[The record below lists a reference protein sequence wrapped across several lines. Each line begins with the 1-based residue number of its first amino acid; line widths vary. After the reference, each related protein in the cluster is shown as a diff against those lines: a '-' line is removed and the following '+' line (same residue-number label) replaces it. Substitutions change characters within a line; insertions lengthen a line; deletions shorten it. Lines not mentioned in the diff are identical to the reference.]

1 MTELLSSTKEILSKL
16 VSFPTLSGQSNLDMI
31 GYIESYLKEHGI
43 VSSLSYDETK
53 KKANLYA
60 TIGPEVGGGVV
71 LNGHTDVVPVK
82 GQAWTIDPFVLT
94 ERNNRLYGRGAV
106 DMKGFLACSLA
117 MVPVFQAQ
125 NLQRPIHVSFCYD
138 EEIGGFGAPI
148 LADDIVTKNF
158 KPDVVIVGEPTSM
171 SLVSGHKAGMEIT
184 TRFTGFEVHSS
195 QPEKGVNAIEFA
207 SRFIGKILEVGAR
220 LAAAPKI
227 GSPFDPPYTTCNVGR
242 IDGGTASNIT
252 AGSCEMI
259 WEIRPIPGDNGHAIF
274 QEILDFSDNVL
285 LPEMREISPEANI
298 ETILDAD
305 VPSLDACDDS
315 PAVQLIRTLTGSNT
329 KDVVSFGTDA
339 GYFERVGL
347 STVVFGPGSIDQAHK
362 PDEFIEIS
370 ELERCLSFLH
380 DLAKHQSL

>member
-1 MTELLSSTKEILSKL
+1 MTELLASTKEILSKL
-16 VSFPTLSGQSNLDMI
+16 VSFQSLSGQSNLDMI
-31 GYIESYLKEHGI
+31 GYIEEYLKEHG
-43 VSSLSYDETK
+43 VSSSLSYDETK
-53 KKANLYA
+53 QKANLYA
-60 TIGPEVGGGVV
+60 TIGPEVKGGVV

-82 GQAWTIDPFVLT
+82 GQTWTIDPFVLT

-138 EEIGGFGAPI
+138 EEIGGFGAPV
-148 LADDIVTKNF
+148 LADDIITKNF
-158 KPDVVIVGEPTSM
+158 KPDAVIVGEPTNM
-171 SLVSGHKAGMEIT
+171 SLVTGHKAGMEIT

-242 IDGGTASNIT
+242 IDGGAASNIT
-252 AGSCEMI
+252 AGRCEMI
-259 WEIRPIPGDNGHAIF
+259 WEIRPIPGDNGQAIF
-274 QEILDFSDNVL
+274 QEILDFSDHVL
-285 LPEMREISPEANI
+285 LPEMRKISPDANI

-315 PAVQLIRTLTGSNT
+315 PAVQLIRTLTGSNVQN
-329 KDVVSFGTDA
+329 VVSFGTDA

-370 ELERCLSFLH
+370 ELERCLTFLH
-380 DLAKHQSL
+380 DLAKHQSR